1 MIFINQRSHV
11 PLKVGDRVRT
21 ESGGKGKITVLNNDG
36 ITAYVQLDENGVGT
50 HIALYRLDTLTKIVG
65 ETD

>member
-1 MIFINQRSHV
+1 V
-11 PLKVGDRVRT
+11 PLKVGDHVRT
-21 ESGGKGKITVLNNDG
+21 KSGPRGKITILNKDG
-36 ITAYVQLDENGVGT
+36 VTAYVPLEENGVGT